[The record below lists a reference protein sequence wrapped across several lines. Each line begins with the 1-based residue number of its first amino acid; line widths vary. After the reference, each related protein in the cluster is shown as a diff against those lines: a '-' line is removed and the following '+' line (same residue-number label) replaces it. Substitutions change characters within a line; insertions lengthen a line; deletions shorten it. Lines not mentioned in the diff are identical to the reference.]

1 MSSNF
6 FNTFDLE
13 DSLYY
18 PQTDN
23 LHSSRFLSGHSGG
36 HSSGG
41 HSSGGHSTSHSPS
54 HSSESSSHGHSTTH
68 MRSSPAVHCAVEPH
82 CGGEKNCRF
91 GCSCVPCKVLIPLA
105 ICIPLLIILIPIAIY
120 MACRI
125 RRSRRLTSEK
135 SFGLEIEKRGMQLS
149 VHEQKPLDQSKPAVI
164 ASDFIEQG
172 QLCQERPRYLSVQQ
186 IHIRP
191 CPSQE
196 ISSLQTTSP
205 VNGTTK
211 LQLNFDVLRSGS
223 AQYLSPNAAGGSNSS
238 SNGSYL
244 NVINSPA
251 TRRGSDEKLK
261 SDHSFNNEEQ
271 YDNHNTA
278 Q

>member
-1 MSSNF
+1 MEDIQPPIQPLIRLLIHLNPSLALMA
-6 FNTFDLE
+6 TAQPICDLVQQFTVQL
-13 DSLYY
+13 SL
-18 PQTDN
+18 TV
-23 LHSSRFLSGHSGG
+23 
-36 HSSGG
+36 
-41 HSSGGHSTSHSPS
+41 
-54 HSSESSSHGHSTTH
+54 
-68 MRSSPAVHCAVEPH
+68 A
-82 CGGEKNCRF
+82 EKNNCRF
-91 GCSCVPCKVLIPLA
+91 GCSCVPCKILIPLA
-105 ICIPLLIILIPIAIY
+105 IFIPLLIILIPIAIY
-120 MACRI
+120 VACRI

-223 AQYLSPNAAGGSNSS
+223 AQYMSPNAAGGSNSS

-251 TRRGSDEKLK
+251 ARKGSDEKLK